1 MRPPL
6 PPGPRPDDAPDNAP
20 DDPALLDAL
29 RRGDEAAFDR
39 AFRAW
44 YPRMVGAA
52 NAMLRDLAVAE
63 EIAQDVMFELW
74 RRREQFPPDTALRS
88 YAFRAVRNRALNHA
102 RHLRVERDGARVAA
116 QEEAQEPLA
125 PSELVSAELEAA
137 IVGAVEALPPRCR
150 EVFELSRVKGLRY
163 AEIAEAMGLSVKT
176 VDAQMGKALRI
187 MRERLAPW
195 LPGGER
201 L

>member
-1 MRPPL
+1 MRPPAV
-6 PPGPRPDDAPDNAP
+6 PTPDETS
-20 DDPALLDAL
+20 DDRGLLDAL

-44 YPRMVGAA
+44 YPRLVGAA

-74 RRREQFPPDTALRS
+74 RRREQLPSDTPLRS
-88 YAFRAVRNRALNHA
+88 YAFRAARNRALNHL
-102 RHLRVERDGARVAA
+102 RHLRVEHEGARVAA
-116 QEEAQEPLA
+116 QLGEAQEPSA
-125 PSELVSAELEAA
+125 PAQLLSQELEGA
-137 IVGAVEALPPRCR
+137 ITDALDALPPRCR
-150 EVFELSRVKGLRY
+150 EVFELSRAKGLRY
-163 AEIAEAMGLSVKT
+163 AEIAATMGVSVKT
-176 VDAQMGKALRI
+176 VEAQMGKALRT

-195 LPGGER
+195 LPPGER